1 MSNYLSQSYKLEKKV
16 VLITGSSGQI
26 GTELCRAFKKMGSI
40 VVGIDIVEPKKEL
53 KDLIFFKKD
62 ITNKK
67 DISALFNELR
77 NTFDSIDILVNNAG
91 VSIFTPYH
99 DRSKEELDFVLDT
112 NIKGS
117 FYFIQ
122 EFIEFQKSKKHIERS
137 IVNVSSMYGLI
148 SPDFRIYNQGD
159 RKNSEIYGATKAGI
173 IQLTKYFAVHLA
185 ENNIRVNSISPGG
198 VYNSDN
204 PQSESFIKNYS
215 YRCPM
220 KRMAKVE
227 EISGAVVFLS
237 SSASS
242 YITGQNLVIDGGM
255 SCW

>member
-1 MSNYLSQSYKLEKKV
+1 
-16 VLITGSSGQI
+16 
-26 GTELCRAFKKMGSI
+26 
-40 VVGIDIVEPKKEL
+40 
-53 KDLIFFKKD
+53 
-62 ITNKK
+62 
-67 DISALFNELR
+67 
-77 NTFDSIDILVNNAG
+77 
-91 VSIFTPYH
+91 
-99 DRSKEELDFVLDT
+99 
-112 NIKGS
+112 
-117 FYFIQ
+117 
-122 EFIEFQKSKKHIERS
+122 
-137 IVNVSSMYGLI
+137 MYGLI

>member
-1 MSNYLSQSYKLEKKV
+1 MSNYISQSYKLEKKV

-40 VVGIDIVEPKKEL
+40 VIGIDIVEPKKEL

-67 DISALFNELR
+67 DISSLFNELR

-91 VSIFTPYH
+91 VSIFTPYQ
-99 DRSKEELDFVLDT
+99 DRSKEELDFVFDT

-122 EFIEFQKSKKHIERS
+122 EFIEFQKNKKHRS

-227 EISGAVVFLS
+227 EIAGAVVFLS